1 MLTPLLKKLQI
12 ILLSMLFGGA
22 LSFFVWYEEYYFYV
36 LGFLVIFNLAF
47 VWPLAKRIRFLA
59 IPLFLSIGSLNLL
72 YLVDGLYERGL
83 FIILAVTIY
92 GLALWGANRLKKYD
106 CDQTA
111 QGMVNLATI
120 ITVFFWLVS
129 NYGWYLNFNISSW
142 VLVVTIISS
151 TFLIILP
158 SLTISF
164 VACYKIYYRQ
174 NNPPA
179 HSGQTEQ
186 VPQSKARK
194 RKKEDFVLAFKHQIK
209 IQRAALFFSFI
220 IAFIMGEVIWA
231 LSLWPFGYLITGM
244 TAVIIFFL
252 FWSVMRKFIK
262 KELTKRFIIVN
273 IVIMIIVIIMMIV
286 TSPWEVV

>member
-1 MLTPLLKKLQI
+1 LLKKLSI
-12 ILLSMLFGGA
+12 ILLSIFFGGA
-22 LSFFVWYEEYYFYV
+22 LSFFVWHEEHYFYV
-36 LGFLVIFNLAF
+36 LGFLIIFNLLF
-47 VWPLAKRIRFLA
+47 VWPLAKRLRFLA

-92 GLALWGANRLKKYD
+92 GLALWGAKRLKKYD

-129 NYGWYLNFNISSW
+129 NYGWYLNFDISSW
-142 VLVVTIISS
+142 MLVVTTISS

-164 VACYKIYYRQ
+164 VSCYKIYYRQ
-174 NNPPA
+174 SNPP
-179 HSGQTEQ
+179 Q
-186 VPQSKARK
+186 VDKNK
-194 RKKEDFVLAFKHQIK
+194 NKKTKKENFVLAFKHQIK
-209 IQRAALFFSFI
+209 IQRVALFFSFI
-220 IAFIMGEVIWA
+220 IAFIMGEVIWG
-231 LSLWPFGYLITGM
+231 LSLWPFGYLTTGT

-252 FWSVMRKFIK
+252 FWSVVRKFIK

-273 IVIMIIVIIMMIV
+273 VCIMIIVIVVMIA
-286 TSPWEVV
+286 TSPWEIV

>member
-1 MLTPLLKKLQI
+1 M
-12 ILLSMLFGGA
+12 
-22 LSFFVWYEEYYFYV
+22 WHEEHYFYV
-36 LGFLVIFNLAF
+36 LGFLIIFNLLF
-47 VWPLAKRIRFLA
+47 VWPLAKRLRFLA
-59 IPLFLSIGSLNLL
+59 IPLFLSVGSLNLL

-83 FIILAVTIY
+83 FIVLAVSIY

-129 NYGWYLNFNISSW
+129 NYGWYLNFDISSW
-142 VLVVTIISS
+142 MLVVTTMAS

-164 VACYKIYYRQ
+164 VACYKVHYRR
-174 NNPPA
+174 
-179 HSGQTEQ
+179 
-186 VPQSKARK
+186 SKKSKLRK
-194 RKKEDFVLAFKHQIK
+194 MAEKSKKQDFIVALKHQIK

-220 IAFIMGEVIWA
+220 IAFIMGEVIWG
-231 LSLWPFGYLITGM
+231 LSLWPFGYLTTGM

-252 FWSVMRKFIK
+252 FWSVVRKFIK

-273 IVIMIIVIIMMIV
+273 ICIMIIVIVVMIA
-286 TSPWEVV
+286 TSPWEIV

>member
-1 MLTPLLKKLQI
+1 MLKKLQI
-12 ILLSMLFGGA
+12 ILLSILFGGA
-22 LSFFVWYEEYYFYV
+22 LSFFVWHEEYYFYT
-36 LGFLVIFNLAF
+36 LGFLIFFNLAL

-59 IPLFLSIGSLNLL
+59 IPFFLSIGSLNLL
-72 YLVDGLYERGL
+72 YLVDGFYERGL
-83 FIILAVTIY
+83 FIILAVAIY

-129 NYGWYLNFNISSW
+129 NYGWYLNFDISSW
-142 VLVVTIISS
+142 ILVVITIFS

-174 NNPPA
+174 DKKN
-179 HSGQTEQ
+179 
-186 VPQSKARK
+186 KK
-194 RKKEDFVLAFKHQIK
+194 RGEKENFMLAFKHQIK
-209 IQRAALFFSFI
+209 IQRVALFFSFI
-220 IAFIMGEVIWA
+220 IAFIMGEVIWG
-231 LSLWPFGYLITGM
+231 LSLWPFGYLTTGM

-252 FWSVMRKFIK
+252 FWSVVRKFIK

-273 IVIMIIVIIMMIV
+273 IIIMIIVIIMMIA
-286 TSPWEVV
+286 TSPWEII